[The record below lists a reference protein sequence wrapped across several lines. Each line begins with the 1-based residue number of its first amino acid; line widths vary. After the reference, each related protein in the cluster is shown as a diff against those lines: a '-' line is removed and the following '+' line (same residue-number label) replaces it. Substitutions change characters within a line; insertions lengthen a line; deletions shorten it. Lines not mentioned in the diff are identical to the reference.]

1 MRVSSGAFRIE
12 QMQPEDLDEVLRVE
26 AASFAEPWT
35 REMFQREMTPGV
47 AVALVARSSEDELWG
62 YLCGSVVVG
71 EFHID
76 NIAVEPR
83 VRRQG
88 VGKTLLLAALREAAR
103 VGAKV
108 VFLEVRASNVT
119 AQALYRRYGFT
130 VVGRRRRYYTGPAE
144 DALIMCLDHLD
155 EAVAAR
161 LRAERA

>member
-1 MRVSSGAFRIE
+1 
-12 QMQPEDLDEVLRVE
+12 
-26 AASFAEPWT
+26 
-35 REMFQREMTPGV
+35 
-47 AVALVARSSEDELWG
+47 VALVARSSEDELWG

-108 VFLEVRASNVT
+108 VFLEVRASNLT
-119 AQALYRRYGFT
+119 AQALYRRFGFT

-161 LRAERA
+161 SRAERA